1 MKGAGEAGIVGAP
14 AAVANAVG
22 DALPARA
29 NEPLILPLTPRRVS
43 EFATSPLS
51 SPRRGT
57 SSQRLAT

>member
-43 EFATSPLS
+43 E
-51 SPRRGT
+51 
-57 SSQRLAT
+57 LADPAR